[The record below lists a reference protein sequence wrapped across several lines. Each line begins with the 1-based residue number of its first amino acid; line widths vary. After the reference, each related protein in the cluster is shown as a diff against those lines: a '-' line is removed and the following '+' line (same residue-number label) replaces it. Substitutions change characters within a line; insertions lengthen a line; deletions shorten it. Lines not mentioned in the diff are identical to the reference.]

1 MANCHNIPNIYYSEK
16 EVKYF
21 GLEILVLLEH
31 CFECFQVYILIQ
43 LYHNQKRKNLNYL
56 LRFFFTSSDTH
67 KSHHLLGCHVTS
79 INSSFNSFFECFTFF
94 KFSLLDK
101 KTVLNTLKINKICL
115 TRKLS

>member
-43 LYHNQKRKNLNYL
+43 LYHNQKRNKFELFTKI
-56 LRFFFTSSDTH
+56 FFHIF
-67 KSHHLLGCHVTS
+67 
-79 INSSFNSFFECFTFF
+79 
-94 KFSLLDK
+94 
-101 KTVLNTLKINKICL
+101 
-115 TRKLS
+115 